1 MALDGIRKLCSMT
14 TCSGG
19 VVSLLRSPSGGHVRG
34 RGERE
39 EEEAGSP
46 GREET
51 HVDVVCVLLLPG
63 ALLYIVGRGAACPSS
78 KPPKAAAKEGPR
90 AAARVRV
97 GLGCPAPTYYPKTLT
112 LAI

>member
-19 VVSLLRSPSGGHVRG
+19 VVSLLRSPLGGHVRG

-39 EEEAGSP
+39 EEEEAGAP

-51 HVDVVCVLLLPG
+51 HVDVVCVLLPPG
-63 ALLYIVGRGAACPSS
+63 PFFI
-78 KPPKAAAKEGPR
+78 
-90 AAARVRV
+90 
-97 GLGCPAPTYYPKTLT
+97 
-112 LAI
+112 